1 MEEISR
7 FNIWIF
13 QEEKKSVLSK
23 KEKRKREIE
32 PEEGTNPWWKKRP
45 SVMNV
50 LGMLYIL
57 LGTIRA
63 KNKKNWLGNLASVA

>member
-32 PEEGTNPWWKKRP
+32 PEEGETERRFNATHPRNKPLVEKKAKCYERP
-45 SVMNV
+45 RHVV
-50 LGMLYIL
+50 HF
-57 LGTIRA
+57 IRY
-63 KNKKNWLGNLASVA
+63 N